1 MPTTGSTTCAKC
13 GAAVAAGVRFCSSC
27 GADVSGSQANVA
39 TAYVAPAT
47 APRPAPAQSAL
58 LDALRQATLG
68 EYEIL
73 AELGRGGMATVYLA
87 QDLSLDRKVA
97 IKLMSPALLE
107 GEGMVERFKREART
121 AAALSHP
128 HIIPIYAVQE
138 SEHLL
143 FFVMKFIEG
152 RALDSVIKQVGP
164 LPIPMVQ
171 TILHQVGGALAY
183 AHRRG
188 IVHRDVKPANIMID
202 ADGWAIVTDFGIA
215 KVTEKQG
222 LTISGATIGTPSYMS
237 PEQCAAKDV
246 TGASDQY
253 SLGIVVYEMLTGKLP
268 FVAESVLA
276 LMYAHFNEP
285 PPPVSGARPDCPA
298 ELAGAL
304 QRMLEKEPEARFP
317 DIDAAV
323 GAVGGVPLAHD
334 DPIRTQMMTLAADGS
349 AFQLMKRVSTPRS
362 PMPTVRPKAAQA
374 TAAPT
379 TGMSLSPARVTVAVG
394 GAVQMTASRKSKS
407 GVTLPGNQITWAS
420 TDTDVATVSAD
431 GLVTAVRPGTATI
444 TATMGTV
451 SATGQV
457 TVTPMRPTSSGRG
470 LKVAGGL
477 AVAAAGIGALLW
489 IAPWQPDR
497 PGATPPQ
504 RALIPAD
511 SIRPA
516 VPEAPGTVP
525 PASAPAS
532 RPPAAA
538 EPLTLPLRERG
549 RAGDRRATRADSLIR
564 SLRAEAQA
572 ARVRAVSA
580 GATASDLAGGDA
592 QRDEA
597 EALGRGADW
606 AGAIARLTGAMASWT
621 FAERTARERAT
632 QAAESPPVVT
642 QPPPAAVQPTAPVDP
657 RPEIE
662 AVVATYARALES
674 RQIGALRRVYPGLTP
689 REERVWRDFFQLA
702 SDLKVDLR
710 VTELERQS
718 ESAVEAKLAGT
729 FDYRNTSTRRND
741 RQPVTFRARLERGP
755 AGWRITAI
763 RQD

>member
-1 MPTTGSTTCAKC
+1 MPPTGSTTCARC
-13 GAAVAAGVRFCSSC
+13 GATVAAGVRFCSSC
-27 GADVSGSQANVA
+27 GADVSGPQGNVA

-47 APRPAPAQSAL
+47 AARPAPAQSAL

-87 QDLSLDRKVA
+87 QDIALDRKVA

-128 HIIPIYAVQE
+128 HIIPIYAVKE

-188 IVHRDVKPANIMID
+188 IVHRDIKPANIMID

-222 LTISGATIGTPSYMS
+222 LTMTGATIGTPSYMS
-237 PEQCAAKDV
+237 PEQCAAKEV

-268 FVAESVLA
+268 FVADSVLA

-285 PPPVSGARPDCPA
+285 PPPVTGARPECPA
-298 ELAGAL
+298 ELAAAL
-304 QRMLEKEPEARFP
+304 QRMLEKGPADRFP
-317 DIDAAV
+317 DLDAAV
-323 GAVGGVPLAHD
+323 GAIGGAPLAHD

-362 PMPTVRPKAAQA
+362 PMPTMRPKAAQA

-379 TGMSLSPARVTVAVG
+379 TGMSLSPGRVTVVVG

-407 GVTLPGNQITWAS
+407 GVTVPGNQITWAS
-420 TDTDVATVSAD
+420 TDSDVATVSAD
-431 GLVTAVRPGTATI
+431 GLVTAVGPGTATI

-451 SATGQV
+451 SATGTV
-457 TVTPMRPTSSGRG
+457 IVTPARPATGGRG
-470 LKVAGGL
+470 LKIGGGL
-477 AVAAAGIGALLW
+477 AVAAAGVAALLW
-489 IAPWQPDR
+489 IAPWREDR
-497 PGATPPQ
+497 SSASPPQ

-511 SIRPA
+511 SVRPA
-516 VPEAPGTVP
+516 VPETTMAVAPVP
-525 PASAPAS
+525 PPAS
-532 RPPAAA
+532 RPPAGA
-538 EPLTLPLRERG
+538 EPLTQPLRERG
-549 RAGDRRATRADSLIR
+549 RAGDRRAQRNDSLIR
-564 SLRAEAQA
+564 SIRAEAQA
-572 ARVRAVSA
+572 TRLRAVSA
-580 GATASDLAGGDA
+580 GATAVELAPGDG
-592 QRDEA
+592 QRQAAD
-597 EALGRGADW
+597 ALGRDGDYAT
-606 AGAIARLTGAMASWT
+606 AITLLTEAIASWT
-621 FAERTARERAT
+621 LAERTARERAT
-632 QAAESPPVVT
+632 RAAAPPPRTEPPVVT
-642 QPPPAAVQPTAPVDP
+642 QP
-657 RPEIE
+657 
-662 AVVATYARALES
+662 
-674 RQIGALRRVYPGLTP
+674 
-689 REERVWRDFFQLA
+689 
-702 SDLKVDLR
+702 
-710 VTELERQS
+710 
-718 ESAVEAKLAGT
+718 
-729 FDYRNTSTRRND
+729 
-741 RQPVTFRARLERGP
+741 
-755 AGWRITAI
+755 
-763 RQD
+763 